1 MNRFIANS
9 KVSGKITPPSSK
21 SMLQRSIAASFLS
34 NTETNLVYNSTCDD
48 SEVSLR
54 IVEDLKSGIVNE
66 LTFGESG
73 LSLRMFTPILALQDK
88 EFIISGE
95 GSLMKRPVAM
105 MELPLK
111 ELGVS
116 VESKDGLLPMLVK
129 GPIKGGVVTV
139 DGTVTSQF
147 LTGLLMALPLVKED
161 SVVNVSN
168 LKSKQYTDM
177 TIEVLKSFGVKVI
190 HKNYKKFLIKGG
202 QNYSAEKIIVENDW
216 SSASNFIVAGA
227 IAGSVEIHG
236 LDLGSFQPD
245 KNIIDIVKTAGA
257 DVKIR
262 NSSIVVSKNKLKAFI
277 YNATDSPD
285 LFPPLVVLASACKG
299 ISRIQGALRLKYKES
314 NRAEVLVK
322 EFTKLGVKISVSGD
336 EMIIEGGKIIGGE
349 INSHNDHRIAMAGAI
364 SGLIS
369 EKGIT
374 VKNAECVK
382 KSYVDFYKDLE
393 KIMDN

>member
-161 SVVNVSN
+161 SVV
-168 LKSKQYTDM
+168 